1 MLMSSEIARW
11 ERQFDE
17 DIRLLSVDVKNKLD
31 TNEAVLAGFSA
42 FLKAIDRSDTESAT
56 RYASVVTAAYPHIY
70 MMEVARKLPV
80 SEEEHFE
87 AALRTAWQSDFRLR
101 DFNEI
106 TQRPPVSLAGKTVTW
121 PILFMYP
128 SLPTAKAIY
137 GLRLETVD
145 YLVHTLALAHENK
158 QPVVSPVFSLYEGG
172 TAFIL
177 LQEVVRPTTASK
189 HELNF
194 FGSTMA
200 ALLVIKTQS
209 LLPKSTTPSNIRN
222 IRISA
227 SLRAANQGESLLFE
241 NAVSASGWLDTTFL
255 PAFHRMLPIENASQP
270 VDMEFERQLR
280 WSELLNRETQTLILM
295 LAIGLI
301 AAPWLTLRHYLSL
314 KRIAEEHERSAYLA
328 THDLL
333 TKLPNRFLFVD
344 RFEHAVQNW
353 QRNGN
358 AFALLLLDLDH
369 FKQINDQY
377 GHKVGDQVLIATAD
391 RMTRELR
398 SCDTVARQGGDE
410 FIVLLADILSAD
422 DAGIVGEKLR
432 AAIHEPIATTAGML
446 RISCSIGITICPDHG
461 KQLDILCRHA
471 DQAMYQAK
479 ERGRNAVA
487 VSTATLPSG

>member
-101 DFNEI
+101 DFTEI

-194 FGSTMA
+194 FWQYDGCPACHQNPVPASQINHPEQYPEYPDFSIPARRQSGGEPALRERGFCLGMA
-200 ALLVIKTQS
+200 GHDFPAGLS
-209 LLPKSTTPSNIRN
+209 SH
-222 IRISA
+222 
-227 SLRAANQGESLLFE
+227 AAN
-241 NAVSASGWLDTTFL
+241 
-255 PAFHRMLPIENASQP
+255 R
-270 VDMEFERQLR
+270 
-280 WSELLNRETQTLILM
+280 
-295 LAIGLI
+295 
-301 AAPWLTLRHYLSL
+301 
-314 KRIAEEHERSAYLA
+314 KRLA
-328 THDLL
+328 T
-333 TKLPNRFLFVD
+333 
-344 RFEHAVQNW
+344 
-353 QRNGN
+353 G
-358 AFALLLLDLDH
+358 
-369 FKQINDQY
+369 
-377 GHKVGDQVLIATAD
+377 
-391 RMTRELR
+391 
-398 SCDTVARQGGDE
+398 
-410 FIVLLADILSAD
+410 
-422 DAGIVGEKLR
+422 
-432 AAIHEPIATTAGML
+432 
-446 RISCSIGITICPDHG
+446 
-461 KQLDILCRHA
+461 RHA
-471 DQAMYQAK
+471 I
-479 ERGRNAVA
+479 
-487 VSTATLPSG
+487 